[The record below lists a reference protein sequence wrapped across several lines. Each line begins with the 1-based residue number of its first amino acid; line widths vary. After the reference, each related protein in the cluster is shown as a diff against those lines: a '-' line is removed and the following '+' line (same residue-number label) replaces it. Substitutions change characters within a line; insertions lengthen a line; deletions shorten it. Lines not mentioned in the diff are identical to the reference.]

1 MAVFDAARRSCT
13 HDSLFALR
21 RSSRRID
28 LGWRR
33 RIDRD
38 GDDLPADRWLIA
50 AVA

>member
-1 MAVFDAARRSCT
+1 VGWLDRLRFRGVAT
-13 HDSLFALR
+13 KYLDSY
-21 RSSRRID
+21 